1 MLEIDFTSLV
11 LGYVCGIGIYHMI
24 VSTVFSKEDSLY

>member
-1 MLEIDFTSLV
+1 MPTIDFTSLV
-11 LGYVCGIGIYHMI
+11 LGYICGIGIYHMI